1 MENLIYDFFV
11 AWEKEIVA
19 YQEVLLCLKDQKES
33 LINWDIEKFQK
44 ISQQTAILTTR
55 SHRATSH
62 RNDLLETIFLLNDFD
77 TTQNNLKT
85 VSNVFEQDDLKDKA
99 EVFYTSFINTLKSI
113 DQLSNDN
120 KDLIQTGLDLVGKN
134 LELISDIVDNA
145 RVYSRVGMI
154 PQKRNA
160 IILNTQA

>member
-1 MENLIYDFFV
+1 MENLITDFFT

-33 LINWDIEKFQK
+33 LISWDIEKFQK

-55 SHRATSH
+55 SHRATNH
-62 RNDLLETIFLLNDFD
+62 RNDLLETLFVLNDLD
-77 TTQNNLKT
+77 VSQNNLKT
-85 VSNVFEQDDLKDKA
+85 VSNIFEEEDLKDKA
-99 EVFYTSFINTLKSI
+99 EVFFSSFVNTLRAI

-120 KDLIQTGLDLVGKN
+120 KELIQTGLDLVGKN
-134 LELISDIVDNA
+134 LEMISEIADNA

-154 PQKRNA
+154 PQKRNS
-160 IILNTQA
+160 IILNTQV